1 MLAQEAEAITRT
13 YTHSLALTHA
23 FDPLPAFTTYT
34 DDFRCCLKQKIDAL
48 SYSVLFTKVI
58 RCS

>member
-1 MLAQEAEAITRT
+1 MLYAICYIQDDEEGGAVLAQEAEAVTRT

-34 DDFRCCLKQKIDAL
+34 DDFRCCFL
-48 SYSVLFTKVI
+48 
-58 RCS
+58 

>member
-1 MLAQEAEAITRT
+1 MLAQAAEAVTRT

-34 DDFRCCLKQKIDAL
+34 DDFRCCFFLEKKICL
-48 SYSVLFTKVI
+48 EKKN
-58 RCS
+58 RCAVM